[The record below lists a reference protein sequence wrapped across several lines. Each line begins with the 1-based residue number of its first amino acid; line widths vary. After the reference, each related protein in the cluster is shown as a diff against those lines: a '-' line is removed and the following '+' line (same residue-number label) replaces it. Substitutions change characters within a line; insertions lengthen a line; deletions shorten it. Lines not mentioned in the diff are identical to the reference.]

1 MQKPALTRA
10 GFFKVRGQGKESKWL
25 LGHDANPC
33 DIGADQVFTNTL
45 LT

>member
-1 MQKPALTRA
+1 MQKPALIRA
-10 GFFKVRGQGKESKWL
+10 GFFYSERQGKESKWL
-25 LGHDANPC
+25 LGNDANPC